1 MAMKPLSHFDTDVSC
16 ETTDLFPN
24 SPPLLCPSFVVC
36 VKVKVSVTAVAQ
48 RANQISPIRIEYG
61 KS

>member
-16 ETTDLFPN
+16 DTTDLFPN
-24 SPPLLCPSFVVC
+24 SPLYPSFVVC

-48 RANQISPIRIEYG
+48 RANQISPLRIEYG